1 MTTNQNPLTPARQT
15 IPPAH
20 QITLTSYGSIEQ
32 MFKVAEFLSNSPIVP
47 QTFAKNPG
55 SVLIALNMASR
66 LNLDPFMVMQNIYVV
81 HGNPGMSGKFAI
93 ALLNRSPK
101 YRRIEYRYVNGKD
114 YKSGIQIVGHRVDDP
129 EDKAPDYGTAITPE
143 MVHAEG
149 WDKNPKWKSMTEQM
163 LRYRA
168 AAFFA
173 RAFCP
178 EELMGMQTVEE
189 LDDMEH
195 ASGMRRTS
203 GNVIDNPFNLATPM
217 GENETPDNLPDI
229 GRTATATQ
237 ADLNLT
243 PEPENDNR

>member
-1 MTTNQNPLTPARQT
+1 MNELTPSRHT
-15 IPPAH
+15 TPPAH
-20 QITLTSYGSIEQ
+20 QITLTSYGSLEQ
-32 MFKVAEFLSNSPIVP
+32 MFKVADYISKSPIVP
-47 QTFAKNPG
+47 QAFAGNPG

-129 EDKAPDYGTAITPE
+129 DDKAPDYGTAITPD

-178 EELMGMQTVEE
+178 EELMGMQTIEE

-195 ASGMRRTS
+195 ASGMRRAS
-203 GNVIDNPFNLATPM
+203 GKLIDNPFALATPM
-217 GENETPDNLPDI
+217 DETETPENLPDI
-229 GRTATATQ
+229 GRTPNVTQ
-237 ADLNLT
+237 QSLNLT
-243 PEPENDNR
+243 PEQADDDR